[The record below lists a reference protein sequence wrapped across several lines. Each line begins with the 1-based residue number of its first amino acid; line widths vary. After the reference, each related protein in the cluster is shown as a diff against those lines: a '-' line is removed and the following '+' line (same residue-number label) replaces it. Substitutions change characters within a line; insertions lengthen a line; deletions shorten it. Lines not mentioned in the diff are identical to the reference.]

1 MSTNNLVQALPDV
14 YRKNTG
20 SNNYKLLA
28 LHGEAVDALRADIL
42 AVLAAQD
49 VHQATGVTLDRY
61 GVIVDEPR
69 GNSDDSDYRVKIQ
82 QKMGLY
88 RGNGSWSSVSSGIS
102 NLTHLPL
109 QAFALAD
116 NAMPHTVKLTV
127 KDAADLARIPKSR
140 SLLAKIA
147 TLLPAGVG
155 LYVTSNFRS
164 TAMVGISIINK
175 IGITLTIYPWQVH
188 HYESISTMCTAA
200 VMKSCLSVTVLERS

>member
-28 LHGEAVDALRADIL
+28 LHGEAVDVLRADIS

-61 GVIVDEPR
+61 GAIVDEPR
-69 GNSDDSDYRVKIQ
+69 GNSDDVDYRVKIQ

-116 NAMPHTVKLTV
+116 NAMPHTAKLTV

-140 SLLAKIA
+140 LLLAKIA
-147 TLLPAGVG
+147 SLLPAGVEIC
-155 LYVTSNFRS
+155 VTSNFRS
-164 TAMVGISIINK
+164 IAMVGISIISK
-175 IGITLTIYPWQVH
+175 IGINLTLLPWQVY
-188 HYESISTMCTAA
+188 HYESISTMRTAA
-200 VMKSCLSVTVLERS
+200 AIKSCLSVTVLERS